1 MILAEEV
8 EYGSLGRSNI
18 GGWHSPLDF
27 LRRPEPAVAGLTT
40 WVTGLLV
47 VFPEPPLYHWFHPYA
62 GLPARIAVRAV
73 DESSAEAVA
82 AARS

>member
-1 MILAEEV
+1 M
-8 EYGSLGRSNI
+8 
-18 GGWHSPLDF
+18 
-27 LRRPEPAVAGLTT
+27 AGLTT
-40 WVTGLLV
+40 WVTGLPV
-47 VFPEPPLYHWFHPYA
+47 VFPSRLYHWFHPYP